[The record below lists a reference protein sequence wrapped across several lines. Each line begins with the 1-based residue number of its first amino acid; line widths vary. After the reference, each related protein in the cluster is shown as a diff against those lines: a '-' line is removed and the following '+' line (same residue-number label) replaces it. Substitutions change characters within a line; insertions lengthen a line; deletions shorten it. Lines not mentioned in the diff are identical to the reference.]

1 MGEWSVPQLW
11 PSQTV
16 AILASGPSL
25 TREQCEQVRG
35 RCRVIAVSNQ
45 GIDNDVNGVTVPAF
59 APWADAL
66 YAADAKWW
74 KCYAERA
81 LKFPGLKVSIRP
93 DAGYPEVH
101 TLQPSDRRPFDDR
114 PTHLVT
120 GSNSGYQALHLAV
133 HFGATRIVLLG
144 YDMQD
149 TGGKRHCFGNHPGPL
164 NTRNPFATFLKR
176 FGELAPALAERGI
189 EVINCTP
196 TTALRCFR
204 LAPLAEVFP

>member
-1 MGEWSVPQLW
+1 MSWSVPTIW
-11 PSQTV
+11 PCQTAV
-16 AILASGPSL
+16 IFASGPSL
-25 TREQCEQVRG
+25 TREQCETVRG
-35 RCRVIAVSNQ
+35 RARTIAVSNQ
-45 GIDNDVNGVTVPAF
+45 GIDNDVNGKTVPAF
-59 APWADAL
+59 APWADVL

-74 KCYAERA
+74 KFHGERA

-93 DAGYPEVH
+93 DAGFPEVH
-101 TLQPSDRRPFDDR
+101 MLQQSDRRPFDER

-133 HFGATRIVLLG
+133 HFGAPRIVLLG

-149 TGGKRHCFGNHPGPL
+149 TGRKRHWFGNHPGHL
-164 NTRNPFATFLKR
+164 NCRNNYPAWLKR
-176 FGELAPALAERGI
+176 FGELAPVLAAKGI

-204 LAPLAEVFP
+204 LAKLSEVFP

>member
-1 MGEWSVPQLW
+1 MSWSVPAAW

-25 TREQCEQVRG
+25 TREQCEAVRG
-35 RCRVIAVSNQ
+35 RARVIAVSNQ
-45 GIDNDVNGVTVPAF
+45 AIDNDVNGATVPAF
-59 APWADAL
+59 APWADVL

-74 KCYAERA
+74 RCHEKRA
-81 LKFPGLKVSIRP
+81 LQFGGLKVSIRP

-149 TGGKRHCFGNHPGPL
+149 TGGRRHWFGNHPGHL
-164 NTRNPFATFLKR
+164 NCRNQYQNWVVKFAA
-176 FGELAPALAERGI
+176 LAPVLAAKGI

-204 LAPLAEVFP
+204 LARLSEVFP